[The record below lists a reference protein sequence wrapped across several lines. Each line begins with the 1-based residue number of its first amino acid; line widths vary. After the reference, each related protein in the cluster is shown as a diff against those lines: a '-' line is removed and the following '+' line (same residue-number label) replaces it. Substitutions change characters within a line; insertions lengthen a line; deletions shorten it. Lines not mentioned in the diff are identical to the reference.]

1 MKRSNVRVMSIKEG
15 NEFLFKSIENIFP
28 NLDKEVFLQVQKL
41 CRTPKRAINK

>member
-1 MKRSNVRVMSIKEG
+1 MSIKEG

-41 CRTPKRAINK
+41 CRTQEKSNNNLALIML